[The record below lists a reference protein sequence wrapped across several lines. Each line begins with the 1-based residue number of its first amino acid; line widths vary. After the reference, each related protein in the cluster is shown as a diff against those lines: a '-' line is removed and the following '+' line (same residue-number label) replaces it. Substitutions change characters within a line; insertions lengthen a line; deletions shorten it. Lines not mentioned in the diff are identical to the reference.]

1 MRQVA
6 NGGKP
11 IVLTAPLTETIDH
24 TGFLPQMGAPAPG
37 RHLQFEVPPP
47 ERGVYHD
54 PASKARPAAGREVD
68 FTCGDDVEQ
77 LIEYSKQKQK

>member
-1 MRQVA
+1 M
-6 NGGKP
+6 
-11 IVLTAPLTETIDH
+11 
-24 TGFLPQMGAPAPG
+24 
-37 RHLQFEVPPP
+37 
-47 ERGVYHD
+47 YHD